1 MRTNVHP
8 IFVRECSP
16 RNSRCLILPEMPQ
29 NTKLQKDS
37 LVFRKRGTAL
47 PRLNTEEIRTDN
59 EIHCVRAHSS
69 TVTHPSTIR
78 ARLRVTSGSNFVDAI
93 TTLPLCQTAT
103 NRERGVSPSH
113 AHSSEAFR
121 YSTLL
126 SIPLLGLARR
136 PWFATLSVGQAAQ
149 KYSLVQG
156 SEANSWR

>member
-1 MRTNVHP
+1 MT
-8 IFVRECSP
+8 
-16 RNSRCLILPEMPQ
+16 Q

-103 NRERGVSPSH
+103 NRERGCVPFSC
-113 AHSSEAFR
+113 
-121 YSTLL
+121 
-126 SIPLLGLARR
+126 PLLRGLPLLNSVVHPTFR
-136 PWFATLSVGQAAQ
+136 PGETPLVRYVECRSGRAEIQSCPGKRSELLALTQRVVGAH
-149 KYSLVQG
+149 
-156 SEANSWR
+156 